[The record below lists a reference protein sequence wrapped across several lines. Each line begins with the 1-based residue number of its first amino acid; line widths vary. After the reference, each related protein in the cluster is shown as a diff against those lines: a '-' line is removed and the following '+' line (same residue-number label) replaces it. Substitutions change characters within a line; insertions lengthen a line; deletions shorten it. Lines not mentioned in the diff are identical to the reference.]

1 MHFIGIFTDNK
12 NFELIKEKLLK
23 NLNSEKFN
31 IININNNN
39 IENFK
44 HILFETIVFC
54 NNTKIS
60 EKYNSTIEK
69 ICSNA
74 K

>member
-12 NFELIKEKLLK
+12 NFELIKGKLLK

-31 IININNNN
+31 IININKKN

-44 HILFETIVFC
+44 HKMCIRDRLCTTEQGNRLCKTTRLRCGI
-54 NNTKIS
+54 
-60 EKYNSTIEK
+60 
-69 ICSNA
+69 
-74 K
+74 